1 MRVMQMIKSQE
12 EKKMTFEIDKGKKL
26 PDYIKSKKE
35 ELPLEDMKVDDS
47 FFYPFDAKDEDE
59 RKSYLNNLRV
69 RIWRTRIRKNIE
81 NFKFHVSDKEE
92 GGARVWRIK

>member
-1 MRVMQMIKSQE
+1 MIKSQE
-12 EKKMTFEIDKGKKL
+12 KKKMKFEIDKGIEL
-26 PDYIKSKKE
+26 PDYVKSKKE

-47 FFYPFDAKDEDE
+47 FFYPFDAKNEDE
-59 RKSYLNNLRV
+59 RKSCLNNLRV
-69 RIWRTRIRKNIE
+69 RIWRTRIRKNIG